1 MENLARFL
9 STTLKQLRQQ
19 RGWSLSRL
27 AEATGVSKAMLG
39 QIERNE
45 SSPTVATLWKIAT
58 GLNVPFSTFIS
69 PPQSATPSVYDPQ
82 QQAMVITSL
91 FPYDPQLCF
100 EHFSI
105 QMASGAIS
113 ESTPHEK
120 GVIEHV
126 VVIDGQLDLCV
137 DGEWQTLNCGKAFD
151 LLQTSRISIVM
162 VGSKPYIFI
171 PHPLPAQ
178 LSGKLF
184 RNVALVAKIAAIF
197 QLLDK
202 NVTVSS
208 HRLELLSPARDAA
221 IAREAILHG
230 ADAVYIGGP
239 GFGARHNAS
248 NSLKDIA
255 ELVPFAHR
263 YGAKIFV
270 TLNTILHD
278 DELEPAT
285 ADY

>member
-82 QQAMVITSL
+82 RQAMVITSL

-105 QMASGAIS
+105 QMAPGAIS

-120 GVIEHV
+120 GYSNMSSSLMDNLI
-126 VVIDGQLDLCV
+126 CV
-137 DGEWQTLNCGKAFD
+137 LMVNGRALIVGKALD
-151 LLQTSRISIVM
+151 LLQTSRMSIVM

-171 PHPLPAQ
+171 P
-178 LSGKLF
+178 
-184 RNVALVAKIAAIF
+184 
-197 QLLDK
+197 
-202 NVTVSS
+202 SS
-208 HRLELLSPARDAA
+208 ITRAVKRENYFATSRLW
-221 IAREAILHG
+221 
-230 ADAVYIGGP
+230 
-239 GFGARHNAS
+239 
-248 NSLKDIA
+248 LK
-255 ELVPFAHR
+255 
-263 YGAKIFV
+263 
-270 TLNTILHD
+270 
-278 DELEPAT
+278 
-285 ADY
+285 

>member
-91 FPYDPQLCF
+91 FPYDPQLYF

-105 QMASGAIS
+105 QMAPGAIS
-113 ESTPHEK
+113 ESTPH
-120 GVIEHV
+120 
-126 VVIDGQLDLCV
+126 
-137 DGEWQTLNCGKAFD
+137 
-151 LLQTSRISIVM
+151 
-162 VGSKPYIFI
+162 
-171 PHPLPAQ
+171 
-178 LSGKLF
+178 
-184 RNVALVAKIAAIF
+184 
-197 QLLDK
+197 
-202 NVTVSS
+202 
-208 HRLELLSPARDAA
+208 
-221 IAREAILHG
+221 
-230 ADAVYIGGP
+230 
-239 GFGARHNAS
+239 
-248 NSLKDIA
+248 
-255 ELVPFAHR
+255 
-263 YGAKIFV
+263 
-270 TLNTILHD
+270 
-278 DELEPAT
+278 
-285 ADY
+285 

>member
-69 PPQSATPSVYDPQ
+69 PPQSAMPSVYDPQ

-137 DGEWQTLNCGKAFD
+137 DG
-151 LLQTSRISIVM
+151 
-162 VGSKPYIFI
+162 
-171 PHPLPAQ
+171 
-178 LSGKLF
+178 
-184 RNVALVAKIAAIF
+184 
-197 QLLDK
+197 
-202 NVTVSS
+202 
-208 HRLELLSPARDAA
+208 
-221 IAREAILHG
+221 
-230 ADAVYIGGP
+230 
-239 GFGARHNAS
+239 
-248 NSLKDIA
+248 
-255 ELVPFAHR
+255 
-263 YGAKIFV
+263 
-270 TLNTILHD
+270 
-278 DELEPAT
+278 
-285 ADY
+285 

>member
-1 MENLARFL
+1 MENLACFL

-105 QMASGAIS
+105 QMAPGAIS

-137 DGEWQTLNCGKAFD
+137 DVNGRALIVGKALD
-151 LLQTSRISIVM
+151 LLQTSRMSIVM

-171 PHPLPAQ
+171 P
-178 LSGKLF
+178 
-184 RNVALVAKIAAIF
+184 
-197 QLLDK
+197 
-202 NVTVSS
+202 SS
-208 HRLELLSPARDAA
+208 ITRAVK
-221 IAREAILHG
+221 REN
-230 ADAVYIGGP
+230 Y
-239 GFGARHNAS
+239 
-248 NSLKDIA
+248 
-255 ELVPFAHR
+255 
-263 YGAKIFV
+263 FV
-270 TLNTILHD
+270 TSRLWLK
-278 DELEPAT
+278 
-285 ADY
+285 